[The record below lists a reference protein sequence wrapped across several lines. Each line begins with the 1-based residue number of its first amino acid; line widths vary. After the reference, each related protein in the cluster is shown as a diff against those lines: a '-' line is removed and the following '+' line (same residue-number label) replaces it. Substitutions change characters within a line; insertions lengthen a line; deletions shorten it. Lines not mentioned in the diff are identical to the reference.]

1 MSAYRINRSLASF
14 VLRPSTNRGSGNTL
28 ERFDAKGRHFSV
40 QRQLSAEIREPERSG
55 LSHITATPS
64 PDVHVYSQRR
74 EISTSHLDRKQ
85 DGRERVVILGSGWA
99 GYSLC
104 KDLDS
109 KKYQV
114 IMVSPR
120 SYFVFTPLLASTS
133 VGTLEFRTAMEP
145 IRNRRNKASFV
156 QGWAENVDLFNK
168 TITIEEAVADPV
180 QGRALTTSRDDGKDE
195 EQLRTDI
202 SAKSRSGQ
210 RFDLSYDK
218 LIIGVGCYNQTY
230 NIPGVK
236 EHANFLKDVG
246 DARSIRK
253 RLLEC
258 FETAAL
264 PTTPNNVRESILNFA
279 VVGGGPTGI
288 EFSAELHDLIH
299 QDMAKMY
306 PELIKFTKI
315 TIYDVGDKVLS
326 QFDNRLSDFAMGHF
340 SRSGIDI
347 KTSRRI
353 QSLEPGLPDI
363 EPDLMSGRLGYTL
376 KVAGEADRGVG
387 MCIWSTGLMMN
398 PFIQKALTAIRQF
411 PPDEVIFKDKV
422 EDALQLQWHIKQ
434 NPRTGAIVTNDRLR
448 VLITPDGAHG
458 EMKAHLRD
466 VFAIGDCSSIE
477 NQNHPA
483 TAQVASQKARW
494 LARALNKD
502 DLHGDNRF
510 VFKNLGIMAYLG
522 NMRAIFEGGN
532 GMGNVSGRAAWVLW
546 RGAYLAKSISW
557 RNRLL
562 IPMYWFLNWAFGRD
576 ISRF

>member
-1 MSAYRINRSLASF
+1 MAGNELSYLAQVRLLATVQRINL
-14 VLRPSTNRGSGNTL
+14 LI
-28 ERFDAKGRHFSV
+28 E
-40 QRQLSAEIREPERSG
+40 Q
-55 LSHITATPS
+55 
-64 PDVHVYSQRR
+64 
-74 EISTSHLDRKQ
+74 
-85 DGRERVVILGSGWA
+85 SGWA

-104 KDLDS
+104 RDLDP

-114 IMVSPR
+114 IIVSPR

-145 IRNRRNKASFV
+145 IRHRRNKASFV

-168 TITIEEAVADPV
+168 KITIEEAVTDSN
-180 QGRALTTSRDDGKDE
+180 QGRAMTTSRDHGKDE
-195 EQLRTDI
+195 EQLKADI
-202 SAKSRSGQ
+202 SSKSRSGQ

-299 QDMAKMY
+299 QDMQRIY
-306 PELIKFTKI
+306 PELIRFTKI
-315 TIYDVGDKVLS
+315 TVYDVGDKVLS
-326 QFDNRLSDFAMGHF
+326 QFDSKLGNFAMEHF

-353 QSLEPGLPDI
+353 QSLEPGLPDV
-363 EPDLMSGRLGYTL
+363 EPDMMSGRSLGYTL
-376 KVAGEADRGVG
+376 KIAGEADRGVG

-398 PFIQKALTAIRQF
+398 PFIQKALTTNRRF
-411 PPDEVIFKDKV
+411 PPNEVIYKDNV
-422 EDALQLQWHIKQ
+422 EDALQLQWQIKQ
-434 NPRTGAIVTNDRLR
+434 DPRSGAIVTNDRLR
-448 VLITPDGAHG
+448 VLLTPDGADG
-458 EMKAHLRD
+458 EMNAHLRD

-477 NQNHPA
+477 NQNHPP

-494 LARALNKD
+494 LAQALNKD

-510 VFKNLGIMAYLG
+510 QFKNLGIMAYLG
-522 NMRAIFEGGN
+522 NMRAIFEGGK
-532 GMGNVSGRAAWVLW
+532 GMGNISGRTAWVLW
-546 RGAYLAKSISW
+546 RGAYLTKSISW
-557 RNRLL
+557 RNRVL
-562 IPMYWFLNWAFGRD
+562 IPTYW
-576 ISRF
+576 

>member
-1 MSAYRINRSLASF
+1 
-14 VLRPSTNRGSGNTL
+14 
-28 ERFDAKGRHFSV
+28 
-40 QRQLSAEIREPERSG
+40 
-55 LSHITATPS
+55 
-64 PDVHVYSQRR
+64 
-74 EISTSHLDRKQ
+74 
-85 DGRERVVILGSGWA
+85 
-99 GYSLC
+99 
-104 KDLDS
+104 
-109 KKYQV
+109 
-114 IMVSPR
+114 
-120 SYFVFTPLLASTS
+120 
-133 VGTLEFRTAMEP
+133 MEP

-156 QGWAENVDLFNK
+156 QGWAEGVDLFSK
-168 TITIEEAVADPV
+168 TITIEEAVADSN
-180 QGRALTTSRDDGKDE
+180 QGRALTASRDEGKDE
-195 EQLRTDI
+195 AQLRTDI

-230 NIPGVK
+230 DIPGVK

-264 PTTPNNVRESILNFA
+264 PTTPNNVRESILHFA

-288 EFSAELHDLIH
+288 EFSAELHDLVH
-299 QDMAKMY
+299 QDMARMY

-315 TIYDVGDKVLS
+315 TVYDVGDRVLS
-326 QFDNRLSDFAMGHF
+326 QFDRKLGDFAMDHF

-353 QSLEPGLPDI
+353 QSLAPGLPDV
-363 EPDLMSGRLGYTL
+363 EPDMMSGRLGYTL

-398 PFIQKALTAIRQF
+398 PFIQKALTAIRRF

-434 NPRTGAIVTNDRLR
+434 NPKTGAIVTNDRLR
-448 VLITPDGAHG
+448 VLITPDGTHG

-494 LARALNKD
+494 LARALNKE

-510 VFKNLGIMAYLG
+510 QFKNLGILAYLG
-522 NMRAIFEGGN
+522 NMRAIFEGGK
-532 GMGNVSGRAAWVLW
+532 GVGNVSGRAAWVLW

-557 RNRLL
+557 RNRVL
-562 IPMYWFLNWAFGRD
+562 IPMYW
-576 ISRF
+576 